1 MILSFNSWLTIFI
14 KSFLIILVMNKI
26 IEKLMYSFGINIS
39 GYNVKRELDY
49 LHKNLPDMCKNRDVV
64 DIGCG
69 DGKISLKLIPIL
81 KPKSFLG
88 IDLSKSLIKSAK
100 KRGINAKVLNIE
112 NQEIS
117 GDLGIMWG
125 VLHHLN
131 NPIETLKKLKKSFN
145 GLIIRESIDE
155 KRLFELGHKLNRDKL
170 IEMLEESDI
179 DIIKIIEIKDN
190 KSLIILTK

>member
-1 MILSFNSWLTIFI
+1 
-14 KSFLIILVMNKI
+14 MNKI

-117 GDLGIMWG
+117 GDLGIIWG

>member
-1 MILSFNSWLTIFI
+1 
-14 KSFLIILVMNKI
+14 MNKT

-39 GYNVKRELDY
+39 AYNVKRELDY
-49 LHKNLPDMCKNRDVV
+49 LHKNLLDTYKNRDVV

-69 DGKISLKLIPIL
+69 SGKISLKLIPIL
-81 KPKSFLG
+81 KSKSFLG
-88 IDLSKSLIKSAK
+88 IDISRSLIKSAK
-100 KRGINAKVLNIE
+100 KRGINANLLNIE

-131 NPIETLKKLKKSFN
+131 NPTETLKKLKKNFN
-145 GLIIRESIDE
+145 GLIIRESINE

-170 IEMLEESDI
+170 MKMLEESNNDI
-179 DIIKIIEIKDN
+179 VKIIEIKDN

>member
-1 MILSFNSWLTIFI
+1 MKFSFGVIFI
-14 KSFLIILVMNKI
+14 IFFLIILIMNKT

-39 GYNVKRELDY
+39 AYNVKRELDY
-49 LHKNLPDMCKNRDVV
+49 LHKNLLDTYKNRDIV

-69 DGKISLKLIPIL
+69 NGKISLKLIPIL
-81 KPKSFLG
+81 KSKSFLG
-88 IDLSKSLIKSAK
+88 IDISRSLIKSAK
-100 KRGINAKVLNIE
+100 RRGINANLLNIE
-112 NQEIS
+112 DQEIS

-131 NPIETLKKLKKSFN
+131 NPIETLKKLKKNFN
-145 GLIIRESIDE
+145 SLIIRESINE

-170 IEMLEESDI
+170 MKMLEESDI
-179 DIIKIIEIKDN
+179 DIVKIIEIKDN

>member
-117 GDLGIMWG
+117 GDLGIIWG

>member
-1 MILSFNSWLTIFI
+1 
-14 KSFLIILVMNKI
+14 MNKI

-69 DGKISLKLIPIL
+69 DGKIILKLIPIL

-117 GDLGIMWG
+117 GDLGIILG